1 MNYSN
6 DTLLDEETLQQLE
19 YHYRCILSL
28 LGEDPDREGLK
39 KTPRRAA
46 KAMSYLTHGYRKND
60 RDVIESAI
68 FEYAGSQMIIVRDI
82 EFYSMCEHHILPFFG
97 KVHIG
102 YVPNGNMIG
111 LSKIAR
117 LVEVFARR
125 LQVQERLTKEI
136 CDSLFNTLST
146 HGVIVMIEGQHLC
159 MQMRGIE
166 KQNAVTTTL
175 EYTGCFED
183 ENKRSEFL
191 RLIHR

>member
-1 MNYSN
+1 MKDAK

-19 YHYRCILSL
+19 YHYRSILSL
-28 LGEDPDREGLK
+28 LGEDPDREGLL

-46 KAMSYLTHGYRKND
+46 KAMCYLTHGYRKD
-60 RDVIESAI
+60 PRDIISSAI
-68 FEYAGSQMIIVRDI
+68 FEYAGSQIVIVRDI

-102 YVPNGNMIG
+102 YVPNGSMVG

-136 CDSLFNTLST
+136 CDSLFSTLST

-166 KQNAVTTTL
+166 KQGAVTTTL
-175 EYTGCFED
+175 EYTGCFTD
-183 ENKRSEFL
+183 ENRRAEFF
-191 RLIHR
+191 RLLQK

>member
-1 MNYSN
+1 MEYKN
-6 DTLLDEETLQQLE
+6 DTLLDEETLEKLE
-19 YHYRCILSL
+19 YHYRSILEL

-46 KAMSYLTHGYRKND
+46 KAMCYLTHGYRKSD
-60 RDVIESAI
+60 DEVLKSAI

-102 YVPNGNMIG
+102 YVPNGNMVG

-125 LQVQERLTKEI
+125 LQVQERMTTQIKDCI
-136 CDSLFNTLST
+136 QQTLNPL
-146 HGVIVMIEGQHLC
+146 GVMVVIEAEHLC
-159 MQMRGIE
+159 MQMRGVE
-166 KQNAVTTTL
+166 KQGAVTTTL
-175 EYTGCFED
+175 EYTGCFNED
-183 ENKRSEFL
+183 SKRAEFL
-191 RLIHR
+191 RLLGK